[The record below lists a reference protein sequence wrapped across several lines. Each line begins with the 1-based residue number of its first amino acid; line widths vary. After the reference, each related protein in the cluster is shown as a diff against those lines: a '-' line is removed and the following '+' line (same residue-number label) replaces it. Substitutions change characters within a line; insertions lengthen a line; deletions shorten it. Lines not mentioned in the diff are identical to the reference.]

1 MKKTIAILVV
11 TLLMATGCTSKY
23 GNQLTN
29 VSYYPTCYD
38 PIGELRASEERVQ
51 TGAGA
56 GMAVGAVLGGLIGY
70 LATGKTKGA
79 VVGAAAGAAVGGVA
93 GYGIAKHR
101 ENINAEE
108 RMAAYNAEMNNDM
121 SRMDIVT
128 LSATRARQCYE
139 NAFEQARVDLKA
151 KRITTAEFDARYQEI
166 RSGLVESSSILG
178 EVSTNMANRDQE
190 YKEALAYEAEQKNMP
205 VPNPEVYTLANQADE
220 PVKAKS
226 KTKPKPKAQAKPQA
240 KPQARASEDPELD
253 QLARQNAEFK
263 NKQTALDAERAATD
277 NAIAVFDQ
285 NAQDLMGI
293 GA

>member
-1 MKKTIAILVV
+1 MKKTITILVV
-11 TLLMATGCTSKY
+11 ALLMATGCTSKY

-29 VSYYPTCYD
+29 VNYYPTCYD

-51 TGAGA
+51 TGTGA
-56 GMAVGAVLGGLIGY
+56 GMAVGAVLGALIGY
-70 LATGKTKGA
+70 AVTGKASGA
-79 VVGAAAGAAVGGVA
+79 VVGAAAGTAAGGVA

-101 ENINAEE
+101 ENINADE
-108 RMAAYNAEMNNDM
+108 RMAAYNTEMNSDM

-128 LSATRARQCYE
+128 LSATKARQCYE

-166 RSGLVESSSILG
+166 RSGLVESSTILG
-178 EVSTNMANRDQE
+178 EVSTNMASRDKE
-190 YKEALAYEAEQKNMP
+190 YNDALAYEAQQKNMP
-205 VPNPEVYTLANQADE
+205 VPNPEVYTLANQTNE
-220 PVKAKS
+220 PVKTKS
-226 KTKPKPKAQAKPQA
+226 KTKPKAQP
-240 KPQARASEDPELD
+240 RASEDPELD
-253 QLARQNAEFK
+253 KLAHQNAEFK
-263 NKQTALDAERAATD
+263 NKQTALDAERVATD

>member
-1 MKKTIAILVV
+1 MKKTIALLVI

-23 GNQLTN
+23 GNQLTDVN
-29 VSYYPTCYD
+29 YYPSCYD

-56 GMAVGAVLGGLIGY
+56 GMAVGAVLGALIGY
-70 LATGKTKGA
+70 AVTGKARGA
-79 VVGAAAGAAVGGVA
+79 LVGAAAGTAVGGVA

-108 RMAAYNAEMNNDM
+108 RMAAYNTEMNSDM
-121 SRMDIVT
+121 SKMDIVT

-139 NAFEQARVDLKA
+139 NAFEQARADLKA
-151 KRITTAEFDARYQEI
+151 KRITTAEFDSRYQEI

-178 EVSTNMANRDQE
+178 DLSTNMASRDKE
-190 YKEALAYEAEQKNMP
+190 YNEALAYEAEQKNMP
-205 VPNPEVYTLANQADE
+205 VPNPEVYTLANQSNE

-226 KTKPKPKAQAKPQA
+226 KTKSKPKAGP